1 MRRLI
6 NWLVVLTLLW
16 TAYWGIAAWALR
28 EGVTAWFGE
37 RAREG
42 WHAEYDGVET
52 AGYPSRH
59 VTRIVNPALA
69 DPGTGTAWS
78 ADWISLDSAAVSPT
92 QQGLRFPASPQRFS
106 YFDGTLVLEATD
118 MRAGL
123 GFAPGRALALEHID
137 LRSGPWQI
145 SDADQPLLSG
155 QAFVLRMEE
164 SDAPL
169 RYQMHGTIADL
180 VLTGD
185 TRRLLFSTKG
195 LPEAFDALDFRATAT
210 FDTPWDRRALEQSRP
225 QPRHIILEQMHVQW
239 GPMQIRAAGELTM
252 DEAGRPT
259 GTITLQAQDWQRMLS
274 LAEEAGVL
282 PPSLRSNVQQVLT
295 LLAGRSGHP
304 ERLELRLNFARGR
317 VMLGPLPLGP
327 APRILLR

>member
-6 NWLVVLTLLW
+6 NWLVIITILW

-42 WHAEYDGVET
+42 WHTEYDDVKT
-52 AGYPSRH
+52 SGYPARH
-59 VTRIVNPALA
+59 ITRISNPVLA

-78 ADWISLDSAAVSPT
+78 ADWIAINSAAVSPT
-92 QQGLRFPASPQRFS
+92 QQALHFPETPQRFS
-106 YFDGTLVLEATD
+106 YFDGTMVLQATD

-123 GFAPGRALALEHID
+123 GFAPGRSLALEHVD
-137 LRSGPWQI
+137 LTSGAWQVTE
-145 SDADQPLLSG
+145 AEQPVLSG

-164 SDAPL
+164 SDTALQYQLHGSVTELAPL
-169 RYQMHGTIADL
+169 A
-180 VLTGD
+180 D
-185 TRRLLFSTKG
+185 TRRLLFSTRG
-195 LPEAFDALDFRATAT
+195 LPDTFDALEFQANVT
-210 FDTPWDRRALEQSRP
+210 FDTPWDRRALELRRP
-225 QPRHIILEQMHVQW
+225 QPRHIDLENAHIQW
-239 GPMQIRAAGELTM
+239 GPMQIRAAGALTM

-259 GTITLQAQDWQRMLS
+259 GEVTLQAQDWQRMLI
-274 LAEEAGVL
+274 LAEETGLL
-282 PPSLRSNVQQVLT
+282 PPALRNNVEQVLN

-304 ERLELRLNFARGR
+304 ERLELRLNFAGGR

>member
-28 EGVTAWFGE
+28 EGVTAWYGE

-42 WHAEYDGVET
+42 WHAEYDGIET

-59 VTRIVNPALA
+59 VTRILNPVLA

-78 ADWISLDSAAVSPT
+78 ADWITFDSAAVSPT
-92 QQGLRFPASPQRFS
+92 QQGLRFPATPQRFS
-106 YFDGTLVLEATD
+106 NFDGTLILEADD

-137 LRSGPWQI
+137 LHSGPWKI
-145 SDADQPLLSG
+145 SDAAQPLLSG

-164 SDAPL
+164 SDEPL
-169 RYQMHGTIADL
+169 RYQLHGNIAGL
-180 VLTGD
+180 VLSGG
-185 TRRLLFSTKG
+185 TRRVLFSTQS
-195 LPEAFDALDFRATAT
+195 LPEAFEALEFRATAT
-210 FDTPWDRRALEQSRP
+210 FDTPWDRRALELRRP
-225 QPRHIILEQMHVQW
+225 QPRHLDLEQMLVQW
-239 GPMQIRAAGELTM
+239 GPMQMRAAGELSM
-252 DEAGRPT
+252 DESGRPT
-259 GTITLQAQDWQRMLS
+259 GTITLQAQDWQRMLT
-274 LAEEAGVL
+274 LTEETGLL
-282 PPSLRSNVQQVLT
+282 PPALRANVEQVLS